1 MLHLIKDCYADTLWT
16 SIDIGTNIFVLDF
29 IKILSVSKTFHNF
42 YYPVQEEPVEEGDDG
57 QDGDDHEGPVVL
69 VVDVPARL
77 DTAQDAGQQ
86 RHDPESSYK
95 INQEIHSYL
104 FILRITK

>member
-1 MLHLIKDCYADTLWT
+1 MDCYDNTLRT
-16 SIDIGTNIFVLDF
+16 SIDVRTNIFVLDF
-29 IKILSVSKTFHNF
+29 IKILSVSETFHNF
-42 YYPVQEEPVEEGDDG
+42 YYSVQEEPVEEGDDG

-86 RHDPESSYK
+86 RHDPDRSYK
-95 INQEIHSYL
+95 INREIHS
-104 FILRITK
+104 